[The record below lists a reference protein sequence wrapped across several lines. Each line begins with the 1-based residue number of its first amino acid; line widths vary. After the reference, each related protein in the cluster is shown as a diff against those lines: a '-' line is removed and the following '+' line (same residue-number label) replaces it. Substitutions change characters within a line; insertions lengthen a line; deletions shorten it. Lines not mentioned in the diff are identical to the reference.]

1 MSTATITTTTVTPLD
16 HDAAEALGDDILLAS
31 ARGTKTGKVSGQ
43 LTSRRGAE
51 QSGQARAWT
60 SSGDVD

>member
-1 MSTATITTTTVTPLD
+1 MSTNTLTTTVITPLD

-31 ARGTKTGKVSGQ
+31 ARDTKTGKVSGQ
-43 LTSRRGAE
+43 LASRRGAE

-60 SSGDVD
+60 SSGNVD